1 MSKDGGTEEK
11 EPLVNAVNESS
22 KGTDLAA
29 SVIVGL
35 VLGWLCQKYWPA
47 SRPWGF
53 LGFLFLGIAAGFFQ
67 LFRKDG

>member
-1 MSKDGGTEEK
+1 MSESEEK
-11 EPLVNAVNESS
+11 KSKIIDNVNESA

-29 SVIVGL
+29 CVIVGL
-35 VLGWLCQKYWPA
+35 VLGWLCQRYWPA

-67 LFRKDG
+67 LFRKSS